1 MACIKIQKLVL
12 NDDGTIHSGSAS
24 IIETTYDS
32 SIRGN
37 SRKRTR
43 ERLGKVLYIN
53 DKHTCGIFLSPTRG
67 VVQYDSKTDQFSPV
81 ERDDPRIN
89 DPELFPEPPIHT
101 IFGDSYLV
109 FCFLKKCGLIDVLR
123 TSFENDTDYEKV
135 LCHLVHGI
143 CKNGSHIACDDFFK
157 RSFASYVLPDVP
169 VERLGSDSPYFEKI
183 GNDKLKVTFFTNFIK
198 YQRKSNPNFG
208 VGCYVDST
216 PLPNDIRDN
225 PFNALCSHGV
235 SSTSIQTR
243 LVLVLDE
250 STGIPVWFDV
260 IPGNLLDL
268 STITFIISNVVE
280 TLNVRID
287 SLVLDADYVCKPL
300 IEMFH
305 LPSETDSDSPDEGEK
320 CRTMLARM
328 PAKRGYPY
336 KQLYNELKRLISNS
350 KYQFDRHGH
359 TYFGYCK
366 TVKIFEKYENA
377 YVYVDKDNA
386 LELGRQN
393 RMKDPEAYE
402 KLSMADKNWFDVK
415 FGYFVL
421 ITNKNMTPADT
432 LDSYFARADIETVFK
447 TGKEYL
453 DILPIEKWT
462 AERVKGKLF
471 SDIIEEIAFLFL
483 RKELLGVGIATTRL
497 IGSTSSLMCL
507 KKRNGYIEVEVPNK
521 SVREFYKQL
530 DIEIP
535 STFSLKAFIN
545 NIIKI
550 SC

>member
-1 MACIKIQKLVL
+1 M
-12 NDDGTIHSGSAS
+12 
-24 IIETTYDS
+24 
-32 SIRGN
+32 
-37 SRKRTR
+37 
-43 ERLGKVLYIN
+43 
-53 DKHTCGIFLSPTRG
+53 
-67 VVQYDSKTDQFSPV
+67 
-81 ERDDPRIN
+81 
-89 DPELFPEPPIHT
+89 
-101 IFGDSYLV
+101 GD
-109 FCFLKKCGLIDVLR
+109 
-123 TSFENDTDYEKV
+123 NQ
-135 LCHLVHGI
+135 
-143 CKNGSHIACDDFFK
+143 
-157 RSFASYVLPDVP
+157 
-169 VERLGSDSPYFEKI
+169 
-183 GNDKLKVTFFTNFIK
+183 LKVTFFKSFIK
-198 YQRKSNPNFG
+198 YQRKSNPDFG
-208 VGCYVDST
+208 VGCYADST
-216 PLPNDIRDN
+216 PLPNDIKNN
-225 PFNALCSHGV
+225 PFNALCSRGV
-235 SSTSIQTR
+235 SYTSIQTR
-243 LVLVLDE
+243 LILVLDE

-268 STITFIISNVVE
+268 STITFIISNVAE
-280 TLNVRID
+280 ILDVRID
-287 SLVLDADYVCKPL
+287 SLVLDAGYICKPL

-305 LPSETDSDSPDEGEK
+305 LPSKTDSPEEGK
-320 CRTMLARM
+320 KFRTMLARM

-336 KQLYNELKRLISNS
+336 KQLYNELKRLIPNS

-366 TVKIFEKYENA
+366 TVKIFENYENA

-415 FGYFVL
+415 FGYFAL

-447 TGKEYL
+447 TEKEYL
-453 DILPIEKWT
+453 DILPIVKWT

-507 KKRNGYIEVEVPNK
+507 KNRNGDIEVEVPNK
-521 SVREFYKQL
+521 SVREFYKQM

-535 STFSLKAFIN
+535 STFSLKAFIKDTM
-545 NIIKI
+545 KI